1 MSESGDKKLI
11 GNFRKLIDE
20 AAADPAYNPANN
32 KHKVTT
38 LEAQYTAADAAVN
51 AVAAARAPNKLAI
64 TDREDEFRTLRPLAV
79 RSRNYL
85 KASGAPVGV
94 VEDADTFI
102 RKLGGGRKSPKLKDD
117 PNTPQNEA
125 TQGNVGG
132 GGGAGSGS
140 ASQMSYENQIGN
152 FESYIEIVKN
162 VSTYTPNEA
171 DLKVAALTA
180 LAARLTA
187 KSNAVS
193 TTAATL
199 DQARGVRD
207 QLLYLNDDSVV
218 NTAKLVKAYVQA
230 ALGSASQLYKK
241 IKGLQFVKA
250 PK

>member
-20 AAADPAYNPANN
+20 AAAEPNYDPANN
-32 KHKVTT
+32 KHKVPT
-38 LEAQYTAADAAVN
+38 LEAQYTAADAAVD
-51 AVAAARAPNKLAI
+51 AVAAARAPNKLAM
-64 TDREDEFRTLRPLAV
+64 TAREDAFRGLRPLAV

-85 KASGAPVGV
+85 KASGAPQGV
-94 VEDADTFI
+94 VDDAETFI

-117 PNTPQNEA
+117 PATPGNEA
-125 TQGNVGG
+125 AQGEG
-132 GGGAGSGS
+132 GSGGSSS

-171 DLKVAALTA
+171 DLKVTALTA
-180 LAARLTA
+180 LAADLTA

-193 TTAATL
+193 TTSATL

-207 QLLYLNDDSVV
+207 RLLYLNEDSIV
-218 NTAKLVKAYVQA
+218 NTARLVKAYVQA
-230 ALGSASQLYKK
+230 ALGTGSQWFKK
-241 IKGLQFVKA
+241 IQGLAFVSA